1 MRKFSGLLF
10 FILPVFPLAAQKI
23 DKVKFFEDDRIIKA
37 TLVTNLGKVMNGK
50 MKDNDSIP
58 ASLTFCI
65 NDSCAA
71 AEKIVLSPRGH
82 YRRENCYVPPLKVDF
97 KKNSASAY
105 STLGTLKLVNS
116 CRLSNEYD
124 QYILTEYLVYKI
136 YNLLTDKSFRVR
148 LMQIT
153 YKDTLGRKKDITSHA
168 FLIEDVKDMAKR
180 NKMVEWKNVKIHTEQ
195 TNREQMTLVS
205 IFEYMIGNTDWSVPA
220 NHNIKL
226 IYDKNK
232 EYDRPWGVPYDFDY
246 CGLVNAVYAVPP
258 EIFNIENVRQRLYLG
273 YPRNTD
279 ELMAVI
285 NIFNDKKS
293 QVYDLINQF
302 ELLSAAKKKDMIN
315 YLEDFYKTIN
325 DPDKVQSVFIKNTLS
340 N

>member
-1 MRKFSGLLF
+1 MRKFTGLLF
-10 FILPVFPLAAQKI
+10 FIIPVFPLAAQKI

-50 MKDNDSIP
+50 MRDNDSIP

-71 AEKIVLSPRGH
+71 AEKIVLSARGH

-116 CRLSNEYD
+116 CRLSNDYD

-153 YKDTLGRKKDITSHA
+153 YKDTLGKKKDITSHA
-168 FLIEDVKDMAKR
+168 FLIEDLKDLAKR
-180 NKMVEWKNVKIHTEQ
+180 NKMVEWKRGKIYTEQ
-195 TNREQMTLVS
+195 TNREQMTLVA
-205 IFEYMIGNTDWSVPA
+205 IFQYMVGNTDWAVA
-220 NHNIKL
+220 AQHNIKL
-226 IYDKNK
+226 IYDKDK
-232 EYDRPWGVPYDFDY
+232 QFDRPCAVPYDFDY

-258 EIFNIENVRQRLYLG
+258 EMLNIENVRQRLYRG
-273 YPRNTD
+273 YPRNMD
-279 ELMAVI
+279 ELKKVI
-285 NIFNDKKS
+285 DVFNSRKS
-293 QVYDLINQF
+293 QVYDLINNF
-302 ELLSAAKKKDMIN
+302 ELLSAAARRDMIR
-315 YLEDFYKTIN
+315 YLDEFYETIN
-325 DPDKVQSVFIKNTLS
+325 DPDKVNTVFIKNALS
-340 N
+340 D